1 LKAKF
6 RFIIAA
12 CVLGLLMTGPFALTA
27 LLLFADS
34 KDAER
39 AAFAE
44 FLLPRLPLG
53 GLITTFGLI
62 AGMILLRGLFQ
73 QYVQGLLRMAET
85 LRLMLGANRNF
96 RVTPDGPPEVREL
109 ARAANDL
116 AQQRDELLTDVDAQ
130 IRQAKAT
137 VEEEKNRLAA
147 LMSELAMGVVV
158 CNLDGRILLYNSRA
172 RLQFKALAQGPTST
186 SGGALIGLGRS
197 IFSILERGQITH
209 SLEHIQQRLRK
220 GSAAPTANFITATRG
235 GQLLR
240 AQMAPVLRTGATD
253 PATATVDTIPPNL
266 PPGEGGRE
274 RPPTGE
280 IVSNPPDPR
289 AALHSGPA
297 SAAQSSALRNP
308 ASAPLSGKGGDEVSG
323 QAAPVQGKNLDN
335 ALGLES
341 QVTGYVLTIENI
353 TRNFEREAER
363 DQALQALTDGNR
375 AALGNIRAAVETLI
389 DTPDMEPD
397 YRERFTRVIAD
408 EAAAMSQRLDATMS
422 RFADSLKTRWPL
434 EDVLAIDIL
443 AAAARRIEDR
453 LKLPIKH
460 EEQDASLWMRVDSFS
475 LIQAITFLA
484 SRLQDHYAIREL
496 RLRLATEGKMVFLD
510 LIWSGTPV
518 SSETLYMWELEPM
531 TVGAETSPLTLRDVI
546 DRHGGEIWYQR
557 DKAAHRA
564 FFRMVLPAAVTPDLA
579 ANDQVQHLHSDSR
592 PEYYDFDLF
601 AARDAAGAGIDLDR
615 KLSELTYSVFDTE
628 TTGLEPSNG
637 DEIIQMGAVR
647 VVNNRLLRQEV
658 FDQLVDP
665 GIPLK
670 PAGIPIHG
678 ITEDMVHGQPKL
690 DVVLPAFHEFCA
702 ETVLVAHNAAFD
714 MRFFQLKEDSLG
726 VRFTQP
732 VLDTLLLSAVIHPN
746 QESHRLELIA
756 ERLGINVIGRH
767 TALGD
772 AFVTGEVFLKM
783 VPLLADMGIVTLR
796 QALDA
801 AQQTYFARIKY

>member
-1 LKAKF
+1 MKARV
-6 RFIIAA
+6 RFIVAA
-12 CVLGLLMTGPFALTA
+12 GVLGLLMTGPFALTA
-27 LLLFADS
+27 LLLFADA

-53 GLITTFGLI
+53 GFMTLLGFIG
-62 AGMILLRGLFQ
+62 GVILLRNLFQ
-73 QYVQGLLRMAET
+73 QYVHGLLRMAET

-96 RVTPDGPPEVREL
+96 RVAPEGPPEVREL

-116 AQQRDELLTDVDAQ
+116 AQQRDELLSDVEEQ

-147 LMSELAMGVVV
+147 LMSELALGVVV

-172 RLQFKALAQGPTST
+172 RLQFKALAQGPTSM

-209 SLEHIQQRLRK
+209 SLENIQQRLRR
-220 GSAAPTANFITATRG
+220 GSAEPTANFITATRNG
-235 GQLLR
+235 ALLR
-240 AQMAPVLRTGATD
+240 CQMAPVLGRAE
-253 PATATVDTIPPNL
+253 PATEAGAAATPI
-266 PPGEGGRE
+266 GAEQ
-274 RPPTGE
+274 
-280 IVSNPPDPR
+280 
-289 AALHSGPA
+289 H
-297 SAAQSSALRNP
+297 
-308 ASAPLSGKGGDEVSG
+308 
-323 QAAPVQGKNLDN
+323 
-335 ALGLES
+335 
-341 QVTGYVLTIENI
+341 VTGYVLTIENI

-363 DQALQALTDGNR
+363 DQALQTLTDGNR

-389 DTPDMEPD
+389 DSPEMEAD

-408 EAAAMSQRLDATMS
+408 EAAAMGARLEATMS

-460 EEQDASLWMRVDSFS
+460 EDQDSSLWMRVDSFS

-484 SRLQDHYAIREL
+484 ARLQDHYAIREL
-496 RLRLATEGKMVFLD
+496 RLRLASEGSMVFVD

-518 SSETLYMWELEPM
+518 SSETLYTWELEPM
-531 TVGAETSPLTLRDVI
+531 TVGADTSPLTLRDVI

-557 DKAAHRA
+557 DKAAHNA
-564 FFRMVLPAAVTPDLA
+564 FFRIVLPAAATPDA
-579 ANDQVQHLHSDSR
+579 PVVDQAQHLHSDSR

-601 AARDAAGAGIDLDR
+601 AARDAEGAGIDADR
-615 KLSELTYSVFDTE
+615 KLSELAYSVFDTE
-628 TTGLEPSNG
+628 TTGLLPSEG

-647 VVNNRLLRQEV
+647 IVNNRLLRQEI

-670 PAGIPIHG
+670 PEGIPIHG
-678 ITEDMVHGQPKL
+678 ITEAMVNGQPRL

-714 MRFFQLKEDSLG
+714 LRFFQLKEDSLG
-726 VRFTQP
+726 LRFTQP
-732 VLDTLLLSAVIHPN
+732 VLDTLLLSAVIHPS
-746 QESHRLELIA
+746 QESHSLESIA

-772 AFVTGEVFLKM
+772 AYVTGEVFLKM
-783 VPLLADMGIVTLR
+783 IPLLADKGIFTLR

-801 AQQTYFARIKY
+801 AQQTYFARVKY

>member
-1 LKAKF
+1 MNART
-6 RFIIAA
+6 RFILAM
-12 CVLGLLMTGPFALTA
+12 VMLGLLMTGPFLLTVGI
-27 LLLFADS
+27 LWADLNPE
-34 KDAER
+34 ER
-39 AAFAE
+39 AG
-44 FLLPRLPLG
+44 FLVALDRWLPIG
-53 GLITTFGLI
+53 GLITIMALIVGLQ
-62 AGMILLRGLFQ
+62 LLRALFQ

-96 RVTPDGPPEVREL
+96 RVDPEGPPEVREL

-116 AQQRDELLTDVDAQ
+116 AQQRDALLTDVEEQ
-130 IRQAKAT
+130 IRRAKAT

-172 RLQFKALAQGPTST
+172 RLQFKALAQGPTSM

-209 SLEHIQQRLRK
+209 SLENIQHRLRK
-220 GSAAPTANFITATRG
+220 GSAEPTANFITSTRSG
-235 GQLLR
+235 ALLR
-240 AQMAPVLRTGATD
+240 AQMAPVLGSAERAEK
-253 PATATVDTIPPNL
+253 VDIPPA
-266 PPGEGGRE
+266 PP
-274 RPPTGE
+274 
-280 IVSNPPDPR
+280 
-289 AALHSGPA
+289 
-297 SAAQSSALRNP
+297 
-308 ASAPLSGKGGDEVSG
+308 SGKGGDDISG
-323 QAAPVQGKNLDN
+323 QASPAPQQKVMAASTEAELQI
-335 ALGLES
+335 
-341 QVTGYVLTIENI
+341 TGYVLTIENI

-363 DQALQALTDGNR
+363 DQALQNLTDGNR

-389 DTPDMEPD
+389 DTPDMEAD

-408 EAAAMSQRLDATMS
+408 EASTMSSRLESTMS

-443 AAAARRIEDR
+443 AAAARRIEDK
-453 LKLPIKH
+453 LKLPIKN
-460 EEQDASLWMRVDSFS
+460 EEQDASLWMRVDSFA

-496 RLRLATEGKMVFLD
+496 RLRLSAEGKMVFVD

-518 SSETLYMWELEPM
+518 SSETLYTWELEPM
-531 TVGAETSPLTLRDVI
+531 NVGAEVSPLTLRDVI

-557 DKAAHRA
+557 DKAAHNA
-564 FFRMVLPAAVTPDLA
+564 YFRIVLPAAA
-579 ANDQVQHLHSDSR
+579 ASDAIAAEQVQQHLHSDSR

-601 AARDAAGAGIDLDR
+601 AARDAEGSGIDLDR
-615 KLSELTYSVFDTE
+615 RLTDLAYSVFDTE

-647 VVNNRLLRQEV
+647 VVNNRLLRQEI

-670 PAGIPIHG
+670 PEGIPIHG
-678 ITEDMVHGQPKL
+678 ITEAMVNGQPRL

-746 QESHRLELIA
+746 QESHRLESIA

-783 VPLLADMGIVTLR
+783 VPLLAEMGIVTLR

-801 AQQTYFARIKY
+801 AQKTYFARVKY